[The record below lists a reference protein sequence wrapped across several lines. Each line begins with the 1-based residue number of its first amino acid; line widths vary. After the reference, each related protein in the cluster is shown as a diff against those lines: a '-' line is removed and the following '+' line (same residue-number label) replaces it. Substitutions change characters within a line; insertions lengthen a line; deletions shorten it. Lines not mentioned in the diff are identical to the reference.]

1 MNETNGN
8 IKSVELPETIRQIKQ
23 RFFAFRNGILADALR
38 KQTPY
43 EIIFG
48 LQVPQLA
55 EIARSL
61 QPSMELAETLW
72 NDSKVRES
80 RLLATYL
87 FPIDVVDEEKALRL
101 ASEAATVEEADM
113 LTFRLLKR
121 LPNASSILEAMD
133 SRPEISDYMKSTLRN
148 HLS

>member
-1 MNETNGN
+1 MNET
-8 IKSVELPETIRQIKQ
+8 IREIKQ

-43 EIIFG
+43 EIVFG
-48 LQVPQLA
+48 LQVPQIA

-61 QPSMELAETLW
+61 EPSIDLAEALW
-72 NDSKVRES
+72 KDVKVRES

-87 FPIDVVDEEKALRL
+87 FPIPEIDKEKALKL
-101 ASEAATVEEADM
+101 ASEVNTVEEADM
-113 LTFRLLKR
+113 LAFRLLKR
-121 LPNASSILEAMD
+121 LPFAIELMNAME
-133 SRPEISDYMKSTLRN
+133 SRENISDYMRLTLKN